1 MHKLYT
7 NHVIFSSEPFYITDK
22 RTKFS
27 FWNPVNISSQRD
39 VQVVLLS
46 GDVPKMINIPYRNRI
61 QLWDELDLISNSEV
75 KQLSAPDSP
84 NEETKKILQKPTFN
98 NELQFRNYV
107 SSYDGSTESGKEMQ

>member
-1 MHKLYT
+1 MHKFYT
-7 NHVIFSSEPFYITDK
+7 NHVIFLSEPFYITDK

-75 KQLSAPDSP
+75 KQLSAPDSS
-84 NEETKKILQKPTFN
+84 NEQTKKIHQKSTFN
-98 NELQFRNYV
+98 NELQFQNYV
-107 SSYDGSTESGKEMQ
+107 SSYDGSTGNGKEMQ